1 MRHQQNRLLELN
13 TGAKSKWVF
22 MRMQLSSLIRA
33 WKITTTPKR
42 AKVLKAYTDEF
53 FSRLLSFDAKYKDE
67 KEAKREAIKYVK
79 SVIYGEEEGK
89 KVIETLWAKYRD
101 EKRVSG
107 FTTSYRLGFRVGD
120 AAPKIMLKLA

>member
-1 MRHQQNRLLELN
+1 MRHQQNKLLELN

-42 AKVLKAYTDEF
+42 AKVLKAFTDEF
-53 FSRLLSFDAKYKDE
+53 FSRLLSFDAKYDE
-67 KEAKREAIKYVK
+67 KAAKREAIKYVK
-79 SVIYGEEEGK
+79 SVVYGEDEGK
-89 KVIETLWAKYRD
+89 KVIETLLPKYRE

-107 FTTSYRLGFRVGD
+107 FTTSYKLGFRVGD

>member
-1 MRHQQNRLLELN
+1 MRHQQNKLLELN

-42 AKVLKAYTDEF
+42 AKVLKAFTDEF
-53 FSRLLSFDAKYKDE
+53 FSRLLSFDAKYDE
-67 KEAKREAIKYVK
+67 KAANREAIKYVK
-79 SVIYGEEEGK
+79 SVVYGEDEGK
-89 KVIETLWAKYRD
+89 KVIETLLPKYRE

-107 FTTSYRLGFRVGD
+107 FTTSYKLGFRVGD